1 VLLRRIADH
10 AAEVIQMLSVNS
22 EIDQVNRCED
32 MAELFE
38 DAARRRFGT
47 VPHTQARGQPI
58 TSVRG
63 RNPGRVGILC

>member
-1 VLLRRIADH
+1 MLLRRIADH

-38 DAARRRFGT
+38 DARRRFGT
-47 VPHTQARGQPI
+47 VPHAQARGRPI